1 MKDLTRRQ
9 REVLD
14 FIESYIQEKG
24 FPPSVRDI
32 AARFGLVS
40 AAGVHKH
47 IKALVKKQFLT
58 KSDYLSRSLRVVGRQ
73 ESPSRV
79 VELPL
84 VGYVAAGRPIEALQQ
99 SGETLSVPGDL
110 AGGKPGAYA
119 LQVRGDSM
127 IEDGILDGD
136 YVIMEPREEANN
148 GEVVVALLNGQEA
161 TLKRFYQEKGHIRLQ
176 PANAALAPIIVTD
189 QELRV
194 QGVVVGIWR
203 RYP

>member
-1 MKDLTRRQ
+1 M
-9 REVLD
+9 
-14 FIESYIQEKG
+14 
-24 FPPSVRDI
+24 
-32 AARFGLVS
+32 
-40 AAGVHKH
+40 
-47 IKALVKKQFLT
+47 
-58 KSDYLSRSLRVVGRQ
+58 
-73 ESPSRV
+73 
-79 VELPL
+79 PL
-84 VGYVAAGRPIEALQQ
+84 MGYVAAGRPIEALQQ

-136 YVIMEPREEANN
+136 YVIMDPREEANN

-161 TLKRFYQEKGHIRLQ
+161 TLKRFYQEQGHIRLQ